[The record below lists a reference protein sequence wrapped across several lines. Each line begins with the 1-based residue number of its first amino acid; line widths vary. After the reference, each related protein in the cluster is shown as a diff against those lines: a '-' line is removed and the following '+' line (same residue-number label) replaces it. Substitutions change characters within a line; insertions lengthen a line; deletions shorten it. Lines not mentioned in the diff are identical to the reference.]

1 MAVVADQI
9 EYWPNSDTEV
19 TFGALQFAVGLFA
32 GPLLVRGLA
41 ARVSVLSLAHLAG
54 ARSDAL
60 PAAPYL
66 AVPATRRDAWR
77 ARVEGSCE

>member
-1 MAVVADQI
+1 GIGLFVVADQI

-41 ARVSVLSLAHLAG
+41 ARVSVLCWSAVLCVAAAAITFVTLG
-54 ARSDAL
+54 LMRAL
-60 PAAPYL
+60 FNA
-66 AVPATRRDAWR
+66 
-77 ARVEGSCE
+77 